1 VRRAAVVLTV
11 ALPLAAADLLWKQV
25 ATTPPWAYHPRGPGW
40 LFVCL
45 TLVAG
50 ALLTAR
56 RSSRLAAVAA
66 GIMAGGLL
74 GNVLSASWNDL
85 RVPDPIIVLSRHGGV
100 AFNLADVFTTVG
112 ILALTAMLAHALVR
126 NRHLVAS
133 RAEAQAAV
141 RRVTQ
146 RRG

>member
-1 VRRAAVVLTV
+1 M
-11 ALPLAAADLLWKQV
+11 
-25 ATTPPWAYHPRGPGW
+25 ATTPSWAYHPRGPGW
-40 LFVCL
+40 LLVCL
-45 TLVAG
+45 SLVAV
-50 ALLTAR
+50 ALVTAR
-56 RSSRLAAVAA
+56 RSSLVAAFAA

-85 RVPDPIIVLSRHGGV
+85 RVPDPIIVFSRHGGI

-112 ILALTAMLAHALVR
+112 ILALTTMIAHALVR
-126 NRHLVAS
+126 NRHLVAT
-133 RAEAQAAV
+133 REEARAAV